1 MVKEQMKTMVSIVFT
16 ASVALLFSGCQDPT
30 SVESADQNISEKQ
43 AIINLLDEDQ
53 AIASFEP
60 NFDEGGTMQI
70 LGKIS
75 TEIYPLRVGQ
85 KMKLTNHNVDVNIQN
100 DTAYAFITNT
110 FDGQLFI
117 AATYDPNSTE
127 PDTIIKKSFTSVITR
142 NAILVKMD
150 STRHPKHNWKVVA
163 ISLPE
168 GGTLNPDI
176 DITKLTVY
184 LPGDS
189 LVITSPN
196 DFYLYRKPGFP
207 GKWKPFPIMPPH
219 QDATLKLELTSAY
232 PDTDF
237 VTITFGAD
245 FKGMNRIKRKFV
257 LVSSEFNGT
266 NYEKVYV
273 QTLNAHRNPGFF
285 HSVINAM
292 PLQVIKDDST
302 PVEME
307 SWGLPYFVRPQ

>member
-1 MVKEQMKTMVSIVFT
+1 MIKERIIAMVSVVFT
-16 ASVALLFSGCQDPT
+16 GSIILLFSGCQDPT

-43 AIINLLDEDQ
+43 AIINLLNEDS
-53 AIASFEP
+53 AIVSFEP

-75 TEIYPLRVGQ
+75 AEIYPLRVGH

-127 PDTIIKKSFTSVITR
+127 PDTVIKKSFTSVITR
-142 NAILVKMD
+142 NAILVKRNN
-150 STRHPKHNWKVVA
+150 TRFPRLNWKVAA

-168 GGTLNPDI
+168 GGTLNPGI

-184 LPGDS
+184 LPEDS
-189 LVITSPN
+189 LIITSPN
-196 DFYLYRKPGFP
+196 DFYLYRQPGFH
-207 GKWKPFPIMPPH
+207 GKWKPFPMMPTQ
-219 QDATLKLELTSAY
+219 QDVMLKLELTSAY

-245 FKGMNRIKRKFV
+245 HLGMNRIKRKFV

-273 QTLNAHRNPGFF
+273 QTFIAHRNPGFF

-292 PLQVIKDDST
+292 PLHVIKDDST
-302 PVEME
+302 PVEMV

>member
-1 MVKEQMKTMVSIVFT
+1 MIKRQINTMVYIVFT
-16 ASVALLFSGCQDPT
+16 TIAILILSGCQDPT
-30 SVESADQNISEKQ
+30 SVESTNQNITEKQ
-43 AIINLLDEDQ
+43 VIINLLNEDP
-53 AIASFEP
+53 AISSFMP
-60 NFDEGGTMQI
+60 NFDEGGAMQM

-85 KMKLTNHNVDVNIQN
+85 KMKLINHNVDVNIQN

-117 AATYDPNSTE
+117 AATYDPNATE
-127 PDTIIKKSFTSVITR
+127 PDTIIKKSFNAVITR
-142 NAILVKMD
+142 NVILARID

-189 LVITSPN
+189 IVITSPN
-196 DFYLYRKPGFP
+196 DFYLYRRPGFP
-207 GKWKPFPIMPPH
+207 GKWKPFPTMPPL

-245 FKGMNRIKRKFV
+245 HNGMNRIKRKFV
-257 LVSSEFNGT
+257 LVSSVFNGT

-273 QTLNAHRNPGFF
+273 QTFNAHHSPGFF
-285 HSVINAM
+285 HSIINAM
-292 PLQVIKDDST
+292 PLQVIKDDTT
-302 PVEME
+302 PVELE

>member
-1 MVKEQMKTMVSIVFT
+1 MIKKNLNKSLLIIFTIVSIFVFIK
-16 ASVALLFSGCQDPT
+16 CQDPA
-30 SVESADQNISEKQ
+30 SAEDPEQYSTDKA
-43 AIINLLDEDQ
+43 AIISLLDEDL

-60 NFDEGGTMQI
+60 NFNEGGTMEM

-75 TEIYPLRVGQ
+75 TEIYPLRVGH
-85 KMKLTNHNVDVNIQN
+85 KMRLTNHNVDVNIQN
-100 DTAYAFITNT
+100 DTAYALITNT
-110 FDGQLFI
+110 FEGQLFI
-117 AATYDPNSTE
+117 TAAYDPNLTE
-127 PDTIIKKSFTSVITR
+127 PDTLIKKSFTSVITH
-142 NAILVKMD
+142 NAIFVKVD
-150 STRHPKHNWKVVA
+150 STKHPKRNWRIIA

-168 GGTLNPDI
+168 GGTFEPSI

-184 LPGDS
+184 LPDDS
-189 LVITSPN
+189 LAISSPN
-196 DFYLYRKPGFP
+196 DFYLFRKPGQP
-207 GKWKPFPIMPPH
+207 GKWKPFPTMPPH

-245 FKGMNRIKRKFV
+245 HKGMNRIKRKFV

-266 NYEKVYV
+266 NYEKVYE
-273 QTLNAHRNPGFF
+273 QTFNAHRNPGFF

-302 PVEME
+302 TVEME
-307 SWGLPYFVRPQ
+307 SWGLPYFVRP